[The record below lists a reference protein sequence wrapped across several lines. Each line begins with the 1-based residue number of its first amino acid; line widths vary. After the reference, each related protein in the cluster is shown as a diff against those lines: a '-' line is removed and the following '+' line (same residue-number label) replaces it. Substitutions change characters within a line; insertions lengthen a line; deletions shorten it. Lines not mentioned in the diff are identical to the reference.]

1 MSSKAVFR
9 MKDKLSEI
17 CPIVYLLLYS
27 NLLNRVGFVPD
38 IKDLLNLNLYWWE
51 ALSFV
56 VLLLIVGVSVELTR
70 AGLALFD
77 KNNNEEK

>member
-38 IKDLLNLNLYWWE
+38 IKDLLNLNLHWWE

-56 VLLLIVGVSVELTR
+56 VLLLIVGASVELTR